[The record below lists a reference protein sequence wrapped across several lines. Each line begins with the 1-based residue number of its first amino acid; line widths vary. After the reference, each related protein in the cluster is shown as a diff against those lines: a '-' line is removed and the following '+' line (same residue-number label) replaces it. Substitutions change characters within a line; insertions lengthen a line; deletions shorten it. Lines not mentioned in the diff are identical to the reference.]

1 MLETNLKLLNSCLVD
16 FPTYPVEDAFIV
28 AYKDG
33 KRITLSKAG
42 VISSQKEN
50 ITQTKDENY
59 DKTAVKFKVQIG
71 SYKNQL
77 PTEVLSKFMSMQDVE
92 QTELDG
98 GLTRYT
104 AGGEFESYEEA
115 EAFKAKVVANGL
127 GGAFIIATHKG
138 DLIPVNKAK
147 EILAD

>member
-1 MLETNLKLLNSCLVD
+1 M
-16 FPTYPVEDAFIV
+16 I
-28 AYKDG
+28 
-33 KRITLSKAG
+33 
-42 VISSQKEN
+42 
-50 ITQTKDENY
+50 
-59 DKTAVKFKVQIG
+59 
-71 SYKNQL
+71 
-77 PTEVLSKFMSMQDVE
+77 MQDVE